1 MDIITIITIAH
12 HEKSPPVKTTPTLLL
27 TVLCALTLGLAQS
40 VEASNAIL
48 NGDFEST
55 SANSLGPYPT
65 AVEGQFANT
74 NLTAWTATGYGFVF
88 TPSGVDTTG
97 SKNQWGSQLTLWG
110 PGKGSY
116 NGLTA
121 SPTGGN
127 FLGLDGDYN
136 KASVS
141 QLVSGLT
148 IGNKY
153 EVSFY
158 WAAAQQSGFDGDTT
172 EHFDV
177 TLGPETYSTSTFN
190 LPNHGFSGWM
200 YETITFTAS
209 NTSDILTFLAQG
221 TPTGQPPFVLLD
233 GVTMDVAAV
242 PEPSAFMLGAV
253 ALGAF
258 SLRRNRKKTPTKR

>member
-1 MDIITIITIAH
+1 MNAT
-12 HEKSPPVKTTPTLLL
+12 STLLL
-27 TVLCALTLGLAQS
+27 PILCVLALGLSQRAQANN
-40 VEASNAIL
+40 VIV

-55 SANSLGPYPT
+55 FANAGGPYPT

-88 TPSGVDTTG
+88 TPSGVDSTG
-97 SKNQWGSQLTLWG
+97 STNEWGSQLTLWG
-110 PGKGSY
+110 PNSGSN
-116 NGLTA
+116 NGMTA

-127 FLGLDGDYN
+127 FLGMDGDFN
-136 KASVS
+136 QASVS

-158 WAAAQQSGFDGDTT
+158 WAAAQQAGFDGDTT
-172 EHFDV
+172 EHVDV
-177 TLGPETYSTSTFN
+177 TLGAETYSTSTFN

-221 TPTGQPPFVLLD
+221 TPVGQPPFVLLD